1 MASTPTIGANWRR
14 ISVPSSGVGRRLD
27 KFLQDHFVNL
37 SRNLIFKWLR
47 ERRIKVDG
55 VGIMQP
61 NYRLTHQDYE
71 ITIPRATAVYV
82 RPPRPQGP
90 KSENVIS
97 SWMLYDDDHIMAFNK
112 PPDIA
117 VQGGDGIDISIDKL
131 VRQLDCVETPRLVHR
146 LDQDCSG
153 LIVLAKTLDAAS
165 HLSAQFKNREVKKS
179 YLAVVEGQPHRH
191 ASKTWISTVSTVVKA
206 KSREGFERMVP
217 VSRLEGTKHVALDG
231 ESPRMC
237 ETRWRYVSRE
247 GTSFLLELFPRTGRK
262 HQLRS
267 MCAFD
272 IGSPI
277 VGDNK
282 YDGASCARLMLHSFS
297 MTFKHP
303 DPKLGHFAIH
313 APYFRKYGQLAEFK
327 Y

>member
-1 MASTPTIGANWRR
+1 
-14 ISVPSSGVGRRLD
+14 
-27 KFLQDHFVNL
+27 
-37 SRNLIFKWLR
+37 
-47 ERRIKVDG
+47 
-55 VGIMQP
+55 
-61 NYRLTHQDYE
+61 
-71 ITIPRATAVYV
+71 
-82 RPPRPQGP
+82 
-90 KSENVIS
+90 
-97 SWMLYDDDHIMAFNK
+97 
-112 PPDIA
+112 
-117 VQGGDGIDISIDKL
+117 
-131 VRQLDCVETPRLVHR
+131 
-146 LDQDCSG
+146 
-153 LIVLAKTLDAAS
+153 
-165 HLSAQFKNREVKKS
+165 
-179 YLAVVEGQPHRH
+179 
-191 ASKTWISTVSTVVKA
+191 
-206 KSREGFERMVP
+206 
-217 VSRLEGTKHVALDG
+217 
-231 ESPRMC
+231 MC

-313 APYFRKYGQLAEFK
+313 APVSESFVSVCADRHIDIPGQYFRKYGQLAEFK